1 MARRLDPSRLGGEEV
16 RIFFLI
22 VRREFISRVRS
33 RFFIVGTVVFMVLL
47 GGYIVLQA
55 LVLNKQTTT
64 VSVGFTSSA
73 QPLVQPLSTAASA
86 EGVKI
91 DVSNFDDVAG
101 GEDQVRSGKLLRVSF
116 EADHV
121 DEARSQV
128 ESMCRRLLANPVME
142 IATWEVLADDEPNE
156 EARLA

>member
-1 MARRLDPSRLGGEEV
+1 MRWIAEVHVELRPGIADP
-16 RIFFLI
+16 
-22 VRREFISRVRS
+22 
-33 RFFIVGTVVFMVLL
+33 
-47 GGYIVLQA
+47 
-55 LVLNKQTTT
+55 
-64 VSVGFTSSA
+64 
-73 QPLVQPLSTAASA
+73 
-86 EGVKI
+86 EGLT
-91 DVSNFDDVAG
+91 VAG
-101 GEDQVRSGKLLRVSF
+101 GLRALGFGSVSEVRSGKLLRVSF